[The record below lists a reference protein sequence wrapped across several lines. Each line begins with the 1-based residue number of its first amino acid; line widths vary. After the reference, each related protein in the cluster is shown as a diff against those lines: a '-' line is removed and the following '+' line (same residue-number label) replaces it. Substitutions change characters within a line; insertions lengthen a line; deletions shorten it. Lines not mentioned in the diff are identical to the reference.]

1 MATRNDSMIDRVIEV
16 LEAVKTAGTPMTAS
30 GVARTTGIPMPS
42 THRIVNELVR
52 TGILERDPDFTL
64 RIGMRLWEIT
74 ARSTPVLTLR
84 DIALPYLEDLL
95 AVVGEPTLLS
105 VLDRNDVVNIETL
118 TPRQPSATNVT
129 QPGVRLPALVS
140 SPGIVM
146 TAFAP
151 SAVREDIL
159 ETGKITRFTA
169 HTVVDR
175 AELRRIVDDTRR
187 VSHAI
192 VPRWMYLD
200 STGIA
205 VPILREDG
213 TALAALSVTKPYDV
227 GVPSDLLPALHTTAR
242 GIARAVRAGTA
253 RPSADPEVAL
263 LKQRLRHATEVK

>member
-1 MATRNDSMIDRVIEV
+1 MTARNESMIDRVIDV
-16 LEAVKTAGTPMTAS
+16 LEAVKTAGTPLTAS
-30 GVARTTGIPMPS
+30 GVARSTGIPMPS

-52 TGILERDPDFTL
+52 TGILERDNDFTL
-64 RIGMRLWEIT
+64 RVGMRLWEIA

-84 DIALPYLEDLL
+84 DIALPYMEDLL
-95 AVVGEPTLLS
+95 AVVSEPTLLS
-105 VLDRNDVVNIETL
+105 VLDRNDVVNVETL
-118 TPRQPSATNVT
+118 TPRGPSATNVT
-129 QPGVRLPALVS
+129 EPGVRLPALVS
-140 SPGIVM
+140 SPGIVL

-151 SAVREDIL
+151 PAVRAEIL

-175 AELRRIVDDTRR
+175 ADLRRIVEDTRR
-187 VSHAI
+187 VGHAI
-192 VPRWMYLD
+192 IPRWMYLD

-227 GVPSDLLPALHTTAR
+227 GVPTDLLPALHTTAR
-242 GIARAVRAGTA
+242 GIARAVRSGAA
-253 RPSADPEVAL
+253 RHVADPEVTL